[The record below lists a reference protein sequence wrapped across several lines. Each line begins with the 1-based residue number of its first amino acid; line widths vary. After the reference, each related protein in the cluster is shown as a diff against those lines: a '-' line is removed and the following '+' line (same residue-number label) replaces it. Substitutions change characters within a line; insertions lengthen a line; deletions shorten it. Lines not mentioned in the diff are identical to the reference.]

1 MGVVQRWAKFAYAV
15 LGHGVAQGQF
25 FWLTNAQIDEVL
37 TLHEEQGLAYSALAE
52 RFGVSKSCI
61 AGICQYRRR
70 GQWVAAWRKVKE

>member
-1 MGVVQRWAKFAYAV
+1 MRLVALNE
-15 LGHGVAQGQF
+15 LGRRIGEHHPHAR
-25 FWLTNAQIDEVL
+25 LTNAQIDEVL